1 MRAADHAKPKVRAI
15 TGFITIDAKSY
26 PAQIQETVTFLSQ
39 VRDAV
44 KAAGYDVA
52 GIRISTQPFPEYTR
66 GLSRADALAVLRGID
81 DLAATLRFGPN
92 IGPAMLK
99 DTDDTAPV
107 DLLTDILSQPGNRLN
122 ANIVVAGED
131 GIHWNA
137 VRQAARIIKAVG
149 ERSPHGQGNF
159 NFAAIAMLKPYGPF
173 YPGAWH
179 PGGGPRSFAIGL
191 EAASVVMDVFER
203 EHDPRTAGKALT
215 EALTVHARAV
225 EGAAM
230 KAAAGSGWT
239 YAGIDPTPAPG
250 GQVSI
255 GAAIESFTGA
265 PFGSP
270 GTETAAGIITRA
282 VKDVP
287 VKQTG
292 YSGLMIPVLEET
304 VLTRRWTEG
313 TYGLDSILAYSA
325 VCAGGVD
332 TVPLA
337 GRHERSRHRADR
349 RRRRDAGVQVEQ
361 AARRA
366 TAAGAGKEGGRDDR
380 VQRRAVQRDH
390 PAAPGFAAEIA
401 THIKAPIQ
409 KSCSGK
415 RSARDI
421 AGRPATVRCI
431 LAARMFAG
439 NIAISSAISAQADAR
454 ASPGTSRPAAPS
466 SSRIPVRVTSRSG
479 RGRLGG
485 TIRTISMRPRGTKWA
500 APVTTNIS
508 ASATRSDPVHDPVA
522 YSNPTAPASRNATH
536 PTSITISGT
545 IDQLPRSRSG

>member
-1 MRAADHAKPKVRAI
+1 MVNRFSRGLLIILLLVAGAGPLCAADAGKPKIRAI
-15 TGFITIDAKSY
+15 TGFITIDAKAY
-26 PAQIQETVTFLSQ
+26 PAQITEAVTFLSQ

-52 GIRISTQPFPEYTR
+52 GIRISTQPFPEFTR
-66 GLSRADALAVLRGID
+66 GLSHTDAMAVLTGIGE
-81 DLAATLRFGPN
+81 LAAKLRFSPN
-92 IGPAMLK
+92 IGPAMVK
-99 DTDDTAPV
+99 DTDDIAPV
-107 DLLTDILSQPGNRLN
+107 DLAIDLLSIPGNRLN
-122 ANIVVAGED
+122 ANIIVAGDD

-137 VRQAARIIKAVG
+137 VKQAARIIRSVG
-149 ERSPHGQGNF
+149 ERSPQGQGNF

-191 EAASVVMDVFER
+191 EAASVVMDVFSR

-215 EALTVHARAV
+215 DALAVHARAV
-225 EGAAM
+225 EAAAM
-230 KAAAGSGWT
+230 KAAAGSQWT

-250 GQVSI
+250 GNVSI

-292 YSGLMIPVLEET
+292 YSGLMIPVLEEN

-337 GRHERSRHRADR
+337 GDTSEA
-349 RRRRDAGVQVEQ
+349 
-361 AARRA
+361 
-366 TAAGAGKEGGRDDR
+366 
-380 VQRRAVQRDH
+380 
-390 PAAPGFAAEIA
+390 
-401 THIKAPIQ
+401 
-409 KSCSGK
+409 
-415 RSARDI
+415 DI
-421 AGRPATVRCI
+421 ARIIGDVATLAFKWNKP
-431 LAARMFAG
+431 LAARLLPAPGKQAG
-439 NIAISSAISAQADAR
+439 EMTAFSGALSNAIIQPLPG
-454 ASPGTSRPAAPS
+454 SPR
-466 SSRIPVRVTSRSG
+466 
-479 RGRLGG
+479 
-485 TIRTISMRPRGTKWA
+485 K
-500 APVTTNIS
+500 
-508 ASATRSDPVHDPVA
+508 
-522 YSNPTAPASRNATH
+522 
-536 PTSITISGT
+536 
-545 IDQLPRSRSG
+545 

>member
-1 MRAADHAKPKVRAI
+1 MNHARRILTVLVLLFALALALPALRAADPAKPKVRAI
-15 TGFITIDAKSY
+15 TGFITVDATSY
-26 PAQIQETVTFLSQ
+26 AAQIQETVTFLNR

-44 KAAGYDVA
+44 KLAGYDVA
-52 GIRISTQPFPEYTR
+52 GIRISTQPFPDYTR
-66 GLSRADALAVLRGID
+66 RFSHADALALLNGIG
-81 DLAATLRFGPN
+81 DLAARLRFSPN

-99 DTDDTAPV
+99 DTDDAASA
-107 DLLTDILSQPGNRLN
+107 DLLADVLSAPGNRLN
-122 ANIVVAGED
+122 ANIIVAAED

-137 VRQAARIIKAVG
+137 VRQAARVIKSVG
-149 ERSPHGQGNF
+149 ERSAHGQGNF

-203 EHDPRTAGKALT
+203 ERDPRTAGRVLTDAL
-215 EALTVHARAV
+215 AVHARAV

-255 GAAIESFTGA
+255 GAAIESFIGA

-270 GTETAAGIITRA
+270 GTETAAGIVTRA

-304 VLTRRWTEG
+304 VLTRRWSEG

-337 GRHERSRHRADR
+337 GDTSEAAIARIIGDVATLAFKWNKPLAARLLPAPGKK
-349 RRRRDAGVQVEQ
+349 AGEMTEFSGALSNAIIQPLPG
-361 AARRA
+361 AARR
-366 TAAGAGKEGGRDDR
+366 
-380 VQRRAVQRDH
+380 
-390 PAAPGFAAEIA
+390 
-401 THIKAPIQ
+401 
-409 KSCSGK
+409 
-415 RSARDI
+415 
-421 AGRPATVRCI
+421 
-431 LAARMFAG
+431 
-439 NIAISSAISAQADAR
+439 
-454 ASPGTSRPAAPS
+454 
-466 SSRIPVRVTSRSG
+466 
-479 RGRLGG
+479 
-485 TIRTISMRPRGTKWA
+485 
-500 APVTTNIS
+500 
-508 ASATRSDPVHDPVA
+508 
-522 YSNPTAPASRNATH
+522 
-536 PTSITISGT
+536 
-545 IDQLPRSRSG
+545 